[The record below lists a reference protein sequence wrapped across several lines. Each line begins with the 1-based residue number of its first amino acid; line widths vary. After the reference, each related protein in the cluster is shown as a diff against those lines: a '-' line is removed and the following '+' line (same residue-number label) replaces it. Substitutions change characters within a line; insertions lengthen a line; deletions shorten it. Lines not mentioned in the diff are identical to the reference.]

1 MAENDVNTRRM
12 ILRFIVLLIFGVIDC
27 RIGYIQLIDTR
38 YKGLAAGNVLSYEV
52 QYAPRGEVVDRRGE
66 FLVQSMECYDLM
78 VVYRDLPKEGFDT
91 MRLCNILSL
100 SKERLI
106 RELRNARAY
115 PRAPRLIIDYVS
127 KESKLRFEEH
137 NFQGFY
143 TVQRTARQ
151 SPRKIGGNLLGNLGE
166 VNDNDVARASTREAI
181 I

>member
-1 MAENDVNTRRM
+1 MANDDVYTRRM
-12 ILRFIVLLIFGVIDC
+12 ILRFIVLLIFGVIAC

-38 YKGLAAGNVLSYEV
+38 YKSMAAGNVLNYEV

-78 VVYRDLPKEGFDT
+78 VIYRDLPKEGFDT
-91 MRLCNILSL
+91 TRLCNILSL
-100 SKERLI
+100 SKERLV

-115 PRAPRLIIDYVS
+115 PRAPRLIIDYVA
-127 KESKLRFEEH
+127 KEAKLRFEEH

-151 SPRKIGGNLLGNLGE
+151 YPRKIGDRKS
-166 VNDNDVARASTREAI
+166 VV
-181 I
+181 